1 MKALRPPRHGVPQLV
16 PRLHCR
22 KGDRRSCR
30 PRPCSEVSPEGHVTS
45 YSQHRRTGAPRTTTL
60 PKVIFKNRRGKIRV
74 RLIVLKRAVPQ
85 QRAHSRV
92 PHEPPPTVSRASSRT
107 EAPSHHTL
115 TAPPPARGK
124 LRPPF
129 RLYGSACSR
138 DLIRVESHNLGSF
151 ATGSFRFAFKVRP
164 GWSTLHNFLPKGP
177 SHAPSEKSI
186 LLRHRDAP
194 AERATA
200 ASPRRLHTRSQ
211 RARGRPAGGQ
221 VSPGQTRL

>member
-1 MKALRPPRHGVPQLV
+1 M
-16 PRLHCR
+16 
-22 KGDRRSCR
+22 
-30 PRPCSEVSPEGHVTS
+30 SPEGHVTS

-60 PKVIFKNRRGKIRV
+60 PKVIFKNSRGKVRV
-74 RLIVLKRAVPQ
+74 RLIVLKSAVPR

-92 PHEPPPTVSRASSRT
+92 LHEPPPTVSRTSSRT

-115 TAPPPARGK
+115 TPPPPAPGK
-124 LRPPF
+124 LCPPF

-164 GWSTLHNFLPKGP
+164 RWSMLHNFLPKGP

-194 AERATA
+194 AERATWP
-200 ASPRRLHTRSQ
+200 PRVAFTPGRRGHGAGPRV
-211 RARGRPAGGQ
+211 ARFPQGRRGFEGEEVISLAVTGGAEDSSFGDCS
-221 VSPGQTRL
+221 V